1 MAGGNVTRREF
12 VAVALGVA
20 ACAGLGGCAG
30 PSAVSGQGSAGAGA
44 GDGAAGAGASLGA
57 ELVSAGALTVAAV
70 VNSLPYYQEDN
81 GVRSGFVCELMEAAA
96 ARMELG
102 CTWSKVD
109 SLESAVLRVR
119 PGEQVRG
126 AAVRSDVAA
135 TFAAADALRAAEDA
149 AAEAAG
155 ADASAAGAGEGSAGD
170 AAGAR
175 SSGFSTIPYLTVSQC
190 LVAKKSSS
198 IASVDDLAQA
208 SVGVLGGSPGQ
219 VWVEGNLPGAQVIAF
234 ATLTELFSA
243 LQARNVD
250 AVVADTQA
258 ADYYLRVAYGDEEV
272 VQALDGTDSAYE
284 LVIRESDEALADAL
298 SRALDDLRE
307 DGTYDGLCEAWF
319 AAADNSRGKTDA
331 RTPEQGAPGHDKGGA
346 V

>member
-12 VAVALGVA
+12 VAVVLGAA

-30 PSAVSGQGSAGAGA
+30 PSAVSGQGSAGAG
-44 GDGAAGAGASLGA
+44 DGAAGAGASLDA

-81 GVRSGFVCELMEAAA
+81 GVRSGFICELMEAAA

-126 AAVRSDVAA
+126 AAVRADVAA
-135 TFAAADALRAAEDA
+135 TFAAADALRSAEGA
-149 AAEAAG
+149 AAEA
-155 ADASAAGAGEGSAGD
+155 
-170 AAGAR
+170 R
-175 SSGFSTIPYLTVSQC
+175 PTGFSTIPYLTVSQC

-208 SVGVLGGSPGQ
+208 SVGVLDGSPGQ
-219 VWVEGNLPGAQVIAF
+219 VWVEENLPGAQAVAF
-234 ATLTELFSA
+234 ATFTELFSA

-284 LVIRESDEALADAL
+284 LVIRESDEALAAAL
-298 SRALDDLRE
+298 ARALDDLRE

>member
-12 VAVALGVA
+12 VAVVLGAA

-30 PSAVSGQGSAGAGA
+30 PSAVSGQGSAGAG
-44 GDGAAGAGASLGA
+44 DGAAGAGASLDA
-57 ELVSAGALTVAAV
+57 ELVSAGALTVAVV

-81 GVRSGFVCELMEAAA
+81 GVRSGFICELMEAAA

-126 AAVRSDVAA
+126 AAVRADVAA
-135 TFAAADALRAAEDA
+135 TFAAADALRSAEGA
-149 AAEAAG
+149 AAEA
-155 ADASAAGAGEGSAGD
+155 
-170 AAGAR
+170 R
-175 SSGFSTIPYLTVSQC
+175 PTGFSTIPYLTVSQC

-208 SVGVLGGSPGQ
+208 SVGVLDGSPGQ
-219 VWVEGNLPGAQVIAF
+219 VWVEGNLPDAQPIAF
-234 ATLTELFSA
+234 ATFTELFSA

-284 LVIRESDEALADAL
+284 LVIRESDEALAAAL
-298 SRALDDLRE
+298 ARALDDLRE

>member
-12 VAVALGVA
+12 VAVVLGAA

-30 PSAVSGQGSAGAGA
+30 PSAVSGQGSAGAG
-44 GDGAAGAGASLGA
+44 DGAAGAGASLDA

-81 GVRSGFVCELMEAAA
+81 GVRSGFICELMEAAA

-126 AAVRSDVAA
+126 AAVRADVAA
-135 TFAAADALRAAEDA
+135 TFAAADALRSAEGA
-149 AAEAAG
+149 AAEA
-155 ADASAAGAGEGSAGD
+155 
-170 AAGAR
+170 R
-175 SSGFSTIPYLTVSQC
+175 PTGFSTIPYLTVSQC

-208 SVGVLGGSPGQ
+208 SVGVLDGSPGQ
-219 VWVEGNLPGAQVIAF
+219 VWVEGNLPGAQAVAF
-234 ATLTELFSA
+234 ATFTELFSA

-284 LVIRESDEALADAL
+284 LVIRESDEALAAAL
-298 SRALDDLRE
+298 ARALDDLRE

>member
-12 VAVALGVA
+12 VAVVLGAA

-30 PSAVSGQGSAGAGA
+30 PSAVSGQGSAGAG
-44 GDGAAGAGASLGA
+44 DGAAGAGASLDA

-81 GVRSGFVCELMEAAA
+81 GVRSGFICELMEAAA

-126 AAVRSDVAA
+126 AAVRADVAA
-135 TFAAADALRAAEDA
+135 TFAAADALRSAEGA
-149 AAEAAG
+149 AAEA
-155 ADASAAGAGEGSAGD
+155 
-170 AAGAR
+170 R
-175 SSGFSTIPYLTVSQC
+175 PTGFSTIPYLTVSQC

-208 SVGVLGGSPGQ
+208 SVGVLDGSPGQ
-219 VWVEGNLPGAQVIAF
+219 VWVEGNLPGAQAVAF
-234 ATLTELFSA
+234 ATFTELFSA

-284 LVIRESDEALADAL
+284 LVIRESDEALAAAL
-298 SRALDDLRE
+298 ARARDDLRE

>member
-12 VAVALGVA
+12 VAVVLGAA

-44 GDGAAGAGASLGA
+44 GASLDA

-81 GVRSGFVCELMEAAA
+81 GVRSGFICELMEAAA

-126 AAVRSDVAA
+126 AAVRADVAA
-135 TFAAADALRAAEDA
+135 TFAAADALRSAEGA
-149 AAEAAG
+149 AAEA
-155 ADASAAGAGEGSAGD
+155 
-170 AAGAR
+170 R
-175 SSGFSTIPYLTVSQC
+175 PTGFSTIPYLTVSQC

-208 SVGVLGGSPGQ
+208 SVGVLDGSPGQ
-219 VWVEGNLPGAQVIAF
+219 VWVEGNLPGAQAVAF
-234 ATLTELFSA
+234 ATFTELFSA

-284 LVIRESDEALADAL
+284 LVIRESDEALAAAL
-298 SRALDDLRE
+298 ARALDDLRE

>member
-12 VAVALGVA
+12 VAVVLGAA

-30 PSAVSGQGSAGAGA
+30 PSAVSGQGSAGAG
-44 GDGAAGAGASLGA
+44 DGAAGAGASLDA

-81 GVRSGFVCELMEAAA
+81 GVRSGFICELMEAAA

-126 AAVRSDVAA
+126 AAVRADVAA
-135 TFAAADALRAAEDA
+135 TFAAADALRSAEGA
-149 AAEAAG
+149 AAEA
-155 ADASAAGAGEGSAGD
+155 
-170 AAGAR
+170 R
-175 SSGFSTIPYLTVSQC
+175 PTGFSTIPYLTVSQC

-208 SVGVLGGSPGQ
+208 SVGVLDGSPGQ
-219 VWVEGNLPGAQVIAF
+219 VWVEGNLPDAQPIAF
-234 ATLTELFSA
+234 ATFTELFSA

-284 LVIRESDEALADAL
+284 LVIRESDEALAAAL
-298 SRALDDLRE
+298 ARAIDDLRE

>member
-12 VAVALGVA
+12 VAVVLGAA

-30 PSAVSGQGSAGAGA
+30 PSAVSGQGSAGAG
-44 GDGAAGAGASLGA
+44 DGTAGAGASLDA

-81 GVRSGFVCELMEAAA
+81 GVRSGFICELMEAAA

-126 AAVRSDVAA
+126 AAVRADVAA
-135 TFAAADALRAAEDA
+135 TFAAADALRSAEGA
-149 AAEAAG
+149 AAEA
-155 ADASAAGAGEGSAGD
+155 
-170 AAGAR
+170 R
-175 SSGFSTIPYLTVSQC
+175 PTGFSTIPYLTVSQC

-208 SVGVLGGSPGQ
+208 SVGVLDGSPGQ
-219 VWVEGNLPGAQVIAF
+219 VWVEGNLPGAQAVAF
-234 ATLTELFSA
+234 ATFTELFSA

-284 LVIRESDEALADAL
+284 LVIRESDEALAAAL
-298 SRALDDLRE
+298 ARALDDLRE

>member
-12 VAVALGVA
+12 VAVVLGAA
-20 ACAGLGGCAG
+20 ACAGLGGCVG

-44 GDGAAGAGASLGA
+44 GASLDA

-81 GVRSGFVCELMEAAA
+81 GVRSGFICELMEAAA

-126 AAVRSDVAA
+126 AAVRADVAA
-135 TFAAADALRAAEDA
+135 TFAAADALRSAEGA
-149 AAEAAG
+149 AAEA
-155 ADASAAGAGEGSAGD
+155 
-170 AAGAR
+170 R
-175 SSGFSTIPYLTVSQC
+175 PTGFSTIPYLTVSQC

-208 SVGVLGGSPGQ
+208 SVGVLDGSPGQ
-219 VWVEGNLPGAQVIAF
+219 VWVEGNLPGAQAVAF
-234 ATLTELFSA
+234 ATFTELFSA

-284 LVIRESDEALADAL
+284 LVIRESDEALAAAL
-298 SRALDDLRE
+298 ARALDDLRE

>member
-12 VAVALGVA
+12 VAVALGAA

-30 PSAVSGQGSAGAGA
+30 PSTVSGQEGADAGDVGAGT
-44 GDGAAGAGASLGA
+44 SLDA
-57 ELVSAGALTVAAV
+57 ELVSAGTLTVAAV

-135 TFAAADALRAAEDA
+135 TFAAADAVRAAQSA
-149 AAEAAG
+149 AAEAADS
-155 ADASAAGAGEGSAGD
+155 DASASAGSD
-170 AAGAR
+170 AAGC
-175 SSGFSTIPYLTVSQC
+175 SGTGLSTIPYLTVSQC

-198 IASVDDLAQA
+198 IASVDDLAGA
-208 SVGVLGGSPGQ
+208 SVGVLDGSPGQ
-219 VWVEGNLPGAQVIAF
+219 VWVAGNLPSAQATPF

-272 VQALDGTDSAYE
+272 VQAIDGTDSSYE
-284 LVIRESDEALADAL
+284 LVIRDSDEALAEAL
-298 SRALDDLRE
+298 SRALDALRE
-307 DGTYDGLCEAWF
+307 DGTYDALCEAWF

>member
-12 VAVALGVA
+12 VAVVLGAA

-30 PSAVSGQGSAGAGA
+30 PSAVSGQGSAGAG
-44 GDGAAGAGASLGA
+44 DGAAGAGASLDA

-81 GVRSGFVCELMEAAA
+81 GVRSGFICELMEAAA

-126 AAVRSDVAA
+126 AAVRADVAA
-135 TFAAADALRAAEDA
+135 TFAAADALRSAEGA
-149 AAEAAG
+149 AAEAADSG
-155 ADASAAGAGEGSAGD
+155 ASGAGTGEGASGD
-170 AAGAR
+170 AAAAR
-175 SSGFSTIPYLTVSQC
+175 STVFSTIPYLTVSQC

-208 SVGVLGGSPGQ
+208 SVGVLDGSPGQ
-219 VWVEGNLPGAQVIAF
+219 VWVEGNLPGAQAVAF
-234 ATLTELFSA
+234 ATFTELFSA

-284 LVIRESDEALADAL
+284 LVIRESDEALAAAL
-298 SRALDDLRE
+298 ARALDDLRE

>member
-12 VAVALGVA
+12 VAVVLGAA

-30 PSAVSGQGSAGAGA
+30 PSAVSGQGSAGAG
-44 GDGAAGAGASLGA
+44 DGAAGAGASLDA

-81 GVRSGFVCELMEAAA
+81 GVRSGFICELMEAAA

-126 AAVRSDVAA
+126 AAVRADVAA
-135 TFAAADALRAAEDA
+135 TFAAADALRSAEGA
-149 AAEAAG
+149 AAEA
-155 ADASAAGAGEGSAGD
+155 
-170 AAGAR
+170 R
-175 SSGFSTIPYLTVSQC
+175 PTGFSTIPYLTVSQC

-208 SVGVLGGSPGQ
+208 SVGVLDGSPGQ
-219 VWVEGNLPGAQVIAF
+219 VWVEGNLPGAQAVVF
-234 ATLTELFSA
+234 ATFTELFSA

-284 LVIRESDEALADAL
+284 LVIRESDEALAAAL
-298 SRALDDLRE
+298 ARALDDLRE

>member
-12 VAVALGVA
+12 VAVALGAA

-30 PSAVSGQGSAGAGA
+30 PSAVSGREDADAGDAGAET
-44 GDGAAGAGASLGA
+44 SLDA
-57 ELVSAGALTVAAV
+57 ELVSAGTLTVAAV

-102 CTWSKVD
+102 CAWSKTD

-135 TFAAADALRAAEDA
+135 TFAAADAVRAAQGA
-149 AAEAAG
+149 AAEAADS
-155 ADASAAGAGEGSAGD
+155 DASAGSD
-170 AAGAR
+170 AAGC
-175 SSGFSTIPYLTVSQC
+175 SGTGLSTIPYLTVSQC

-198 IASVDDLAQA
+198 IASVDDLAGA
-208 SVGVLGGSPGQ
+208 SVGVLDGSPGQ
-219 VWVEGNLPGAQVIAF
+219 VWVAGNLPSAQATPF

-272 VQALDGTDSAYE
+272 VQAIDGTDSSYE
-284 LVIRESDEALADAL
+284 LVIRDSDEALAETL
-298 SRALDDLRE
+298 SRALDALRE
-307 DGTYDGLCEAWF
+307 DGTYDALCEAWF

>member
-12 VAVALGVA
+12 VAVALGAA

-30 PSAVSGQGSAGAGA
+30 PSTVSGQEGADAGDVGAGT
-44 GDGAAGAGASLGA
+44 SLDA
-57 ELVSAGALTVAAV
+57 ELVSAGTLTVAAV

-102 CTWSKVD
+102 CAWSKTD

-135 TFAAADALRAAEDA
+135 TFAAADAVRAAQSA
-149 AAEAAG
+149 AAEAADS
-155 ADASAAGAGEGSAGD
+155 DASASAGSD
-170 AAGAR
+170 AAGC
-175 SSGFSTIPYLTVSQC
+175 SGTGLSTIPYLTVSQC

-198 IASVDDLAQA
+198 IASVDDLAGA
-208 SVGVLGGSPGQ
+208 SVGVLDGSPGQ
-219 VWVEGNLPGAQVIAF
+219 VWVAGNLPSAQVTPF

-272 VQALDGTDSAYE
+272 VQAIDGTDSSYE
-284 LVIRESDEALADAL
+284 LVIRDSDEALAEAL
-298 SRALDDLRE
+298 SRALDALRE
-307 DGTYDGLCEAWF
+307 DGTYDALCEAWF

>member
-12 VAVALGVA
+12 VAVVLGAA

-30 PSAVSGQGSAGAGA
+30 PSAVSGQGSAGAG
-44 GDGAAGAGASLGA
+44 DGAAGAGASLDA

-81 GVRSGFVCELMEAAA
+81 GVRSGFICELMEAAA

-126 AAVRSDVAA
+126 AAVRADVAA
-135 TFAAADALRAAEDA
+135 TFAAADALRSAEGA
-149 AAEAAG
+149 AAA
-155 ADASAAGAGEGSAGD
+155 
-170 AAGAR
+170 AR
-175 SSGFSTIPYLTVSQC
+175 STVFSTIPYLTVSQC

-208 SVGVLGGSPGQ
+208 SVGVLDGSPGQ
-219 VWVEGNLPGAQVIAF
+219 VWVEGNLPGAQAVAF
-234 ATLTELFSA
+234 ATFTELFSA

-284 LVIRESDEALADAL
+284 LVIRESDEALAAAL
-298 SRALDDLRE
+298 ARALDDLRE

>member
-12 VAVALGVA
+12 VAVVLGAA

-30 PSAVSGQGSAGAGA
+30 PSAVSGQGSAGAG
-44 GDGAAGAGASLGA
+44 DGAAGAGASLDA

-81 GVRSGFVCELMEAAA
+81 GVRSGFICELMEAAA

-126 AAVRSDVAA
+126 AAVRADVAA
-135 TFAAADALRAAEDA
+135 TFAAADALRSAEGA
-149 AAEAAG
+149 AAEA
-155 ADASAAGAGEGSAGD
+155 
-170 AAGAR
+170 R
-175 SSGFSTIPYLTVSQC
+175 PTGFSTIPYLTVSQC

-198 IASVDDLAQA
+198 IASVDELAQA
-208 SVGVLGGSPGQ
+208 SVGVLDGSPGQ
-219 VWVEGNLPGAQVIAF
+219 VWVEGNLPGAQAVAF
-234 ATLTELFSA
+234 ATFTELFSA

-284 LVIRESDEALADAL
+284 LVIRESDEALAAAL
-298 SRALDDLRE
+298 ARALDDLRE

>member
-12 VAVALGVA
+12 VAVVLGAA

-30 PSAVSGQGSAGAGA
+30 PSAVSGQGSAGAGV
-44 GDGAAGAGASLGA
+44 GAAGAGASLDA

-81 GVRSGFVCELMEAAA
+81 GVRSGFICELMEAAA

-126 AAVRSDVAA
+126 AAVRADVAA
-135 TFAAADALRAAEDA
+135 TFAAADALRSAEGA
-149 AAEAAG
+149 AAEA
-155 ADASAAGAGEGSAGD
+155 
-170 AAGAR
+170 R
-175 SSGFSTIPYLTVSQC
+175 PTGFSTIPYLTVSQC

-208 SVGVLGGSPGQ
+208 SVGVLDGSPGQ
-219 VWVEGNLPGAQVIAF
+219 VWVEGNLPGAQAVAF
-234 ATLTELFSA
+234 ATFTELFSA

-272 VQALDGTDSAYE
+272 VQALDRTDSAYE
-284 LVIRESDEALADAL
+284 LVIRESDEALAAAL
-298 SRALDDLRE
+298 ARALDDLRE

>member
-12 VAVALGVA
+12 VAVALGAA

-30 PSAVSGQGSAGAGA
+30 PSAVSGREGAGA
-44 GDGAAGAGASLGA
+44 GDAGAGTSLDA
-57 ELVSAGALTVAAV
+57 ELVSAGTLTVAAV

-135 TFAAADALRAAEDA
+135 TFAAAAAVRAAQGA
-149 AAEAAG
+149 AAEAADS
-155 ADASAAGAGEGSAGD
+155 DASAGSD
-170 AAGAR
+170 AAGC
-175 SSGFSTIPYLTVSQC
+175 SGTGLSTIPYLTVSQC

-198 IASVDDLAQA
+198 IASVDDLAGA
-208 SVGVLGGSPGQ
+208 SVGVLDGSPGQ
-219 VWVEGNLPGAQVIAF
+219 VWVAGNLPSAQATPF

-272 VQALDGTDSAYE
+272 VQAIDGTDSSYE
-284 LVIRESDEALADAL
+284 LVIRDSDEALAEAL
-298 SRALDDLRE
+298 SRALDALRE
-307 DGTYDGLCEAWF
+307 DGTYDALCEAWF

>member
-1 MAGGNVTRREF
+1 MAGGSITRREF
-12 VAVALGVA
+12 VVVALGAA

-30 PSAVSGQGSAGAGA
+30 PSAVSGQG
-44 GDGAAGAGASLGA
+44 GASEEPSVDA
-57 ELVSAGALTVAAV
+57 ELVSAGALTVSAV
-70 VNSLPYYQEDN
+70 ANSLPYYQEDN

-96 ARMELG
+96 ARMGLD
-102 CTWSKVD
+102 CSWSKAD
-109 SLESAVLRVR
+109 SLASAVVRVR

-126 AAVRSDVAA
+126 AAVRTDVAA
-135 TFAAADALRAAEDA
+135 TFVAVDARRAAEGA

-155 ADASAAGAGEGSAGD
+155 SGSGASAAT
-170 AAGAR
+170 
-175 SSGFSTIPYLTVSQC
+175 GFATIPYLTVSQC

-198 IASVDDLAQA
+198 IASTGDLAGA
-208 SVGVLGGSPGQ
+208 SVGVLDGSPGQ
-219 VWVEGNLPGAQVIAF
+219 AWAVQNLAQAGVVAY

-258 ADYYLRVAYGDEEV
+258 ADYHLRVAYGDEQV
-272 VQALDGTDSAYE
+272 VQAIDGTDSSYE
-284 LVIRESDEALADAL
+284 LVLRESDTVLAASL
-298 SRALDDLRE
+298 AAALDALRE
-307 DGTYDGLCEAWF
+307 DGTYDGLCDAWF
-319 AAADNSRGKTDA
+319 AATDNSRGKTDA

>member
-12 VAVALGVA
+12 VAVALGAA

-30 PSAVSGQGSAGAGA
+30 PSAVSGQEGAGA
-44 GDGAAGAGASLGA
+44 GDAGAGTSLDA
-57 ELVSAGALTVAAV
+57 ELVSAGTLTVAAV
-70 VNSLPYYQEDN
+70 VNSLPYYQEGN

-135 TFAAADALRAAEDA
+135 TFAAADAVRAAQGT
-149 AAEAAG
+149 AAEAADSG
-155 ADASAAGAGEGSAGD
+155 ASAGSD
-170 AAGAR
+170 AAGC
-175 SSGFSTIPYLTVSQC
+175 SGTGLSTIPYLTVSQC

-198 IASVDDLAQA
+198 IASVDDLAGA
-208 SVGVLGGSPGQ
+208 SVGVLDGSPGQ
-219 VWVEGNLPGAQVIAF
+219 VWVAGNLPSAQATPF

-272 VQALDGTDSAYE
+272 VQAIDGTDSSYE
-284 LVIRESDEALADAL
+284 LVIRDSDEALAGTL
-298 SRALDDLRE
+298 SRALDALRE
-307 DGTYDGLCEAWF
+307 DGTYDALCKAWF

>member
-12 VAVALGVA
+12 VAVVLGAA

-30 PSAVSGQGSAGAGA
+30 PSAVSGQGSAGAG
-44 GDGAAGAGASLGA
+44 DGAAGAGASLDA

-81 GVRSGFVCELMEAAA
+81 GVRSGFICELMEAAA

-126 AAVRSDVAA
+126 AAVRADVAA
-135 TFAAADALRAAEDA
+135 TFAAADALRSAEGA
-149 AAEAAG
+149 AAEA
-155 ADASAAGAGEGSAGD
+155 
-170 AAGAR
+170 R
-175 SSGFSTIPYLTVSQC
+175 PTGFSTIPYLTVSQC

-208 SVGVLGGSPGQ
+208 SVGVLDGSPGQ
-219 VWVEGNLPGAQVIAF
+219 VWVEGNLPDAQPIAF
-234 ATLTELFSA
+234 ATFTELFSA

-284 LVIRESDEALADAL
+284 LVIRESDEALAAAL
-298 SRALDDLRE
+298 ARALDDLRE